1 MDKFIINKKKFKVNN
16 PVLIE
21 GLPGI
26 GNVGKIVVDFLID
39 QLKHELVYEIY
50 SKSFPHSVFV
60 NEDNIIELPKVDI
73 YKVSIKNRDLL
84 LLSGDIQPVDEES
97 SYEFSNLIVDIAKE
111 NGCKEIITLG
121 GIGLN
126 SEPNS
131 PKVYGVAN
139 NSKSK
144 EKYKKISGN
153 VNFDKVKAEA
163 IIGATGLI
171 LGIAD
176 LKKISGIGLLVETF
190 AHQFHIGLK
199 ESKELLKSIKNIFNL
214 DIELSDLD
222 KEIKQEE
229 RNQAKNLQKQSKVL
243 SKTVKRINAKGSDT
257 SYIG

>member
-1 MDKFIINKKKFKVNN
+1 MEKFIVNKKQVICKN

-39 QLKHELVYEIY
+39 QLDHELVYEIY

-73 YKVSIKNRDLL
+73 YKVSLKNQDLL

-126 SEPNS
+126 SEPS
-131 PKVYGVAN
+131 TPKVYGVATD
-139 NSKSK
+139 SKIK
-144 EKYKKISGN
+144 EKYKTISKN

-171 LGIAD
+171 LGLAN
-176 LKKISGIGLLVETF
+176 LKKISGVGLLVETF

-214 DIELSDLD
+214 EIELSDLD

-229 RNQAKNLQKQSKVL
+229 KNKAKDLQKQSKVL
-243 SKTVKRINAKGSDT
+243 SKTVKRINSKGSDT